1 MSRRMVAPTSRRS
14 LDQVGRLL
22 SVQAAGEFLGTTT
35 GHVRRLVA
43 DGSLASVR
51 VGRFVRV
58 SEEAL
63 VRFIDSRTTPVVG
76 AERYEKGELLRAEI
90 RPGAKWSPR

>member
-1 MSRRMVAPTSRRS
+1 MSGRTAPTSRRS

-22 SVQAAGEFLGTTT
+22 TVQVAAEFLGTTS

-43 DGSLASVR
+43 DGSLASIR

-63 VRFIDSRTTPVVG
+63 VRFIDGQTTDTRG
-76 AERYEKGELLRAEI
+76 YAQI
-90 RPGAKWSPR
+90 RKDVRLAQMRPATKSSAR